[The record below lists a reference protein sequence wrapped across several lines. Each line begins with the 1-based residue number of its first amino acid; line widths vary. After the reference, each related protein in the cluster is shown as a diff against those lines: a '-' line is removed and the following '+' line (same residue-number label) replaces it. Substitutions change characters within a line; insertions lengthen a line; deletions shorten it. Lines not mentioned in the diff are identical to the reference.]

1 MVMMDTLSNALTTLK
16 NSEVRGKGEAVI
28 APASKLVAMVLRVMQ
43 RYGYVGEFEYIDDG
57 RSGKIKVQLLGRIND
72 AGVVKPRTS
81 VKYAELRSLPVW
93 LMKLLPSRDIG
104 LLILSTPQ
112 GVISHKDALERKV
125 GGVILAYVY

>member
-16 NSEVRGKGEAVI
+16 NSEARGKGEAVI
-28 APASKLVAMVLRVMQ
+28 MPASKLVAMVLRVMQ

-72 AGVVKPRTS
+72 AGVVKPRTPI
-81 VKYAELRSLPVW
+81 KYTELRSLPVW